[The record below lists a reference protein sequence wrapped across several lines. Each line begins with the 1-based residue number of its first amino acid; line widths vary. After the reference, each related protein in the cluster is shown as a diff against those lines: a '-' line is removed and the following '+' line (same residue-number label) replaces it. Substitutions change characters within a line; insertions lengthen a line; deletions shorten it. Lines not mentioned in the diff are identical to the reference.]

1 MSNTITATLVSGTA
15 QSVSFSASGLP
26 TGATASFSPGSC
38 SPTCS
43 PTLTLTTSAST
54 PAGSSTITVTGL
66 AGSLSHTSKFTLTVN
81 ATPPPTVSITSP
93 VNGASVSGTITV
105 SATASSNAAGVQFQ
119 LDGTNL
125 GAEAT
130 ASPCSVSWNSTTTSN
145 GSHTLTAIARDGA
158 GNRGTSSPVTVTVSN
173 TAPATA
179 AKWTGAGK
187 IAVSGGSAYFGLKV
201 IRDTTG
207 SLKGRVSFRNAAN
220 GFSFYS
226 SNILALSVTGNQAVF
241 TGTGQESVNNGPWS
255 SPFNFTVT
263 VQDVEPSGD
272 TFKIDISDPSGTTAG
287 STTTPI
293 IRGSIE
299 QYY

>member
-1 MSNTITATLVSGTA
+1 M
-15 QSVSFSASGLP
+15 
-26 TGATASFSPGSC
+26 
-38 SPTCS
+38 
-43 PTLTLTTSAST
+43 
-54 PAGSSTITVTGL
+54 
-66 AGSLSHTSKFTLTVN
+66 
-81 ATPPPTVSITSP
+81 
-93 VNGASVSGTITV
+93 
-105 SATASSNAAGVQFQ
+105 
-119 LDGTNL
+119 
-125 GAEAT
+125 
-130 ASPCSVSWNSTTTSN
+130 
-145 GSHTLTAIARDGA
+145 
-158 GNRGTSSPVTVTVSN
+158 TVTVSN

-226 SNILALSVTGNQAVF
+226 SNILTLSVTGNQAVL
-241 TGTGQESVNNGPWS
+241 TGTGSESVNGGPWS
-255 SPFNFTVT
+255 GPFNFTVT

-293 IRGSIE
+293 IGGSIE